1 MKAAGDAVPSSFK
14 FTKHRQSPG
23 TAGAR
28 LKTHHEGVSI
38 FFFFSPQKRE
48 RARKGKSQIL
58 EWNPLGDAEADLK
71 AVTPRRAVD
80 APFIPALSL
89 PRQNI
94 SH

>member
-14 FTKHRQSPG
+14 FTKHRHSSG

-38 FFFFSPQKRE
+38 FFFFFSKKESERE
-48 RARKGKSQIL
+48 KGKSQIL

-71 AVTPRRAVD
+71 GVTPRRAVD